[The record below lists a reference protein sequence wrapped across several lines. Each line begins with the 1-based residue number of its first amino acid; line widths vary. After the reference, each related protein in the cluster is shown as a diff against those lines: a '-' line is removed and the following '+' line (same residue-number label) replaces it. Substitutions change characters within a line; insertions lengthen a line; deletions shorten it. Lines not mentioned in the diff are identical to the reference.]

1 MESVDLYLIHTP
13 LGGGKE
19 ARLAQYRALVECQR
33 LGLATSI
40 GVSNYGIA
48 HLQEI
53 EDAGL
58 PLPAANQLEIHPMCQ
73 KPELLAF
80 MAGKGIPAIAYSS
93 LAPLSNWREGQ
104 QSAKPAASR
113 AAASPFA
120 AMAAAHGFSEA
131 QVLLRWALQRGFAVL
146 PKSTRRA
153 RMAENADL
161 FSGAPL
167 SGNEMAAIAA
177 MDQGAPLAFGSEDS
191 PLDPTAA
198 P

>member
-93 LAPLSNWREGQ
+93 LAPLSNWATRT
-104 QSAKPAASR
+104 
-113 AAASPFA
+113 
-120 AMAAAHGFSEA
+120 HN
-131 QVLLRWALQRGFAVL
+131 QRTRCATSGL
-146 PKSTRRA
+146 P
-153 RMAENADL
+153 
-161 FSGAPL
+161 SGHKRPVY
-167 SGNEMAAIAA
+167 
-177 MDQGAPLAFGSEDS
+177 P
-191 PLDPTAA
+191 
-198 P
+198 